1 MDVAGTAALVT
12 GGASGIGRTTALRLA
27 RDGVLVVIGDVDRAA
42 GLATME
48 AIRELGGQGVFVD
61 ADVSVAADVAR
72 TVEPRRASA
81 AVSPCR

>member
-1 MDVAGTAALVT
+1 
-12 GGASGIGRTTALRLA
+12 
-27 RDGVLVVIGDVDRAA
+27 
-42 GLATME
+42 ME